1 MGLLELV
8 YSHDGL
14 QALLGCHFQFKGFWI
29 AEIYIGLRCKYVPI
43 NYLYILNNYIYNI
56 YIYIYIQ

>member
-14 QALLGCHFQFKGFWI
+14 QALLWCHFQFKGFWI
-29 AEIYIGLRCKYVPI
+29 AEKYIG
-43 NYLYILNNYIYNI
+43 
-56 YIYIYIQ
+56 